1 MYVYGWMTILQSTN
15 TIQRFIAN
23 RLKTSEKVDSEKKI
37 NPKERRWREKGTQ
50 LVSIMSLNINILN
63 IPN

>member
-23 RLKTSEKVDSEKKI
+23 RLKTSEKVDSEKKKLI
-37 NPKERRWREKGTQ
+37 QKKEDEEKRGHKEW
-50 LVSIMSLNINILN
+50 MR
-63 IPN
+63 